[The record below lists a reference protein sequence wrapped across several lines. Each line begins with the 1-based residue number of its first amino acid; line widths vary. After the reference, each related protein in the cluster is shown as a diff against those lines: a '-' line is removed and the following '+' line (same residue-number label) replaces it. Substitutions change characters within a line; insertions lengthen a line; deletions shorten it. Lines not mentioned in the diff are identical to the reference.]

1 MLIHSSTFLRRVL
14 LADAVSTGASGLL
27 LVLGSGVLAPM
38 LRLPAA
44 LLFYS
49 GVSFLAFATL
59 VGPAAARRSL
69 PRAAAWAIVL
79 YNALWAAASVA
90 FLLSGAARPTALGYA
105 FVLAQASFV
114 TVMAE
119 LQYAGLRRSTT
130 AAAAE

>member
-1 MLIHSSTFLRRVL
+1 MLIHSSAFLRRVL

-27 LVLGSGVLAPM
+27 LVLAAEVLAPM
-38 LRLPAA
+38 LRLPPA
-44 LLFYS
+44 LLLYS
-49 GVSFLAFATL
+49 GVSFLAFAAL
-59 VGPAAARRSL
+59 VGAAAARRSL

-105 FVLAQASFV
+105 FVLAQAAFV
-114 TVMAE
+114 AGMAE